1 VTLPPVVLVALGG
14 ALGAVSRYGVYAVA
28 VRWGDRL
35 PLGTWA
41 VNALGCLAVGV
52 VLSVPLADRTRL
64 VAVVGFLGAFTT
76 FSTYS
81 ADTVLLW
88 TSGRPTLAA
97 LNALGSVAVGL
108 ACTLAGIA
116 LGRALA
122 P

>member
-1 VTLPPVVLVALGG
+1 MTLPPVVLVAVGG
-14 ALGAVSRYGVYAVA
+14 ALGAVSRYGVYVAA

-35 PLGTWA
+35 PLGTWT

-52 VLSVPLADRTRL
+52 VLSVPLADRARL

-88 TSGRPTLAA
+88 TDGRPALAV

-108 ACTLAGIA
+108 ACTLAGVA